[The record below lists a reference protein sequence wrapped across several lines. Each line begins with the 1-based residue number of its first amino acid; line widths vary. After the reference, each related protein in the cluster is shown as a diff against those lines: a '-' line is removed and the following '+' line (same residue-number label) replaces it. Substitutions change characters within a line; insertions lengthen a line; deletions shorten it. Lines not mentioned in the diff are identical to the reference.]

1 MDKQRNRKYEVSDRK
16 YRMDDRKYEMSDR
29 QYGTDDRKY
38 GMDDRKYGI
47 NVRKWCAQHEAYVEE
62 VLSKAGTNEKF
73 DRQKEPDRQ
82 KELDRLKEL
91 DRQME
96 LERLK
101 ALHEKKLSW
110 LMHERLVHLI
120 VLFITVILALFAM
133 GLLLFLPETLPASL
147 PLFMIVFV
155 LLIFYVRHYFFLEN
169 TVQRW
174 YMIDERIRAE

>member
-62 VLSKAGTNEKF
+62 VLSKAGTNE
-73 DRQKEPDRQ
+73 
-82 KELDRLKEL
+82 
-91 DRQME
+91 E

>member
-1 MDKQRNRKYEVSDRK
+1 MDKRNMK
-16 YRMDDRKYEMSDR
+16 
-29 QYGTDDRKY
+29 YGTDVRKY
-38 GMDDRKYGI
+38 GADVMKNGTDDRKYGI

-62 VLSKAGTNEKF
+62 VLSKAGTNE
-73 DRQKEPDRQ
+73 
-82 KELDRLKEL
+82 EL
-91 DRQME
+91 DRQMEPERLKE

>member
-16 YRMDDRKYEMSDR
+16 Y
-29 QYGTDDRKY
+29 

-47 NVRKWCAQHEAYVEE
+47 NIKKWCKEHEAYVEE
-62 VLSKAGTNEKF
+62 VLSKAGTNE
-73 DRQKEPDRQ
+73 
-82 KELDRLKEL
+82 EL

-101 ALHEKKLSW
+101 ELHEKKLSW

-147 PLFMIVFV
+147 PLFIIVFV